1 MGRPKAIIDWENVGE
16 MLRCGADV
24 RSIASSLGISPDTL
38 YVRSKRD
45 NKVDFSA
52 FSQQKKAQG
61 NDLLRRKQ
69 FEVAMT
75 GNVSMLIWL
84 GKNRLGQTDR
94 QAISAEIKGAEVTD
108 KLMSLLLR
116 SKRVYEVFKIDPPGT
131 LFDPENQE
139 HRDGLKKCVASA
151 IKVQTRLLD
160 PMEADLFDG
169 WEERLDQWE
178 KSGFQEMSGSKLEL
192 EV

>member
-1 MGRPKAIIDWENVGE
+1 MGRPKVTIDWESVGE

-24 RSIASSLGISPDTL
+24 RSIAVSLGISPDTL

-45 NKVDFSA
+45 NKLDFSA
-52 FSQQKKAQG
+52 FSQQKRAQG

-84 GKNRLGQTDR
+84 GKNRLGHTDR
-94 QAISAEIKGAEVTD
+94 QEISTEHKSPEVMD
-108 KLMSLLLR
+108 KLTSLMHQ
-116 SKRVYEVFKIDPPGT
+116 SKRVFEVFKIDPPGT
-131 LFDPENQE
+131 LFDPANQE

-151 IKVQTRLLD
+151 ISVQTRLLASA
-160 PMEADLFDG
+160 EADAFDG
-169 WEERLDQWE
+169 WEEKFDQWE
-178 KSGFQEMSGSKLEL
+178 RNGFPDVS
-192 EV
+192 